1 MLGELADAV
10 SFDAF
15 WKQNSRK
22 DYRHAKNSPEKT
34 KAGDRRKKEPSR
46 TEQNR
51 ARTEQ
56 NRAEPSRTEQEPSKN
71 RAEPSK
77 NRARTEQEPSR
88 TEQIRAAAQEQA
100 RIKCDFFIE
109 NIQKKTK
116 FLQNADQNPKLD
128 KIRDTSTEIPL
139 IPLLEVWEELSGRTN
154 VQSSCQTVKIM
165 IKRVWPSQPDFSLA
179 YTLAGI
185 FASETSNFGRRS
197 VGID

>member
-1 MLGELADAV
+1 MLFGSKTA
-10 SFDAF
+10 
-15 WKQNSRK
+15 
-22 DYRHAKNSPEKT
+22 EKT
-34 KAGDRRKKEPSR
+34 TDRQKTAQKRQRQATGEKKNRVEPSR

-56 NRAEPSRTEQEPSKN
+56 NRAEPSRTEQ
-71 RAEPSK
+71 

-88 TEQIRAAAQEQA
+88 TEQEPSKNRAA

-109 NIQKKTK
+109 NILKKTK

-139 IPLLEVWEELSGRTN
+139 IPLLEAWEELSGRTN

-165 IKRVWPSQPDFSLA
+165 IKRVWPSQPDFQLG
-179 YTLAGI
+179 THTCWDLCFG
-185 FASETSNFGRRS
+185 NFQFWAP
-197 VGID
+197 VCWD